1 MIPVLP
7 LDEARKLAQQAN
19 INERMSELNAFRTLL
34 QSPKAAGAVA
44 NLLSTLMYRNTLD
57 ARLREL
63 IILRT
68 GWRTGSEYEF
78 CQHWG
83 VARQLKMTDEE
94 ILGVRDPANC
104 PVYDELDRAVIRAAD
119 ELLDNAEVSRET
131 WSTLERSLSPAA
143 MVELLLCAGFWR
155 AMAGYL
161 KSARVA
167 LDPID
172 PTITGWPEGRAP
184 K

>member
-1 MIPVLP
+1 MIPVLS
-7 LDEARKLAQQAN
+7 LEEAHKLAQQAN
-19 INERMSELNAFRTLL
+19 INERMAELNAFRTLL

-44 NLLSTLMYRNTLD
+44 NLLTTLMYRNTLD

-63 IILRT
+63 VILRT
-68 GWRTGSEYEF
+68 GWRTRSEYEF

-83 VARQLKMTDEE
+83 VSRQLKMTEEE
-94 ILGVRDPANC
+94 ILGVRDPDNC
-104 PVYDELDRAVIRAAD
+104 KVYNELDRAVIRATD
-119 ELLDNAEVSRET
+119 ELLDQSEISRAT
-131 WSTLERSLSPAA
+131 WSQLERSLSPAE

-161 KSARVA
+161 KSARVP

-172 PTITGWPEGRAP
+172 PTIKGWPE
-184 K
+184 